1 MSRPLEVDLHISVD
15 ASRDSYGQRL
25 AGQKDIHGRNSLKF
39 LFCAYYCGP
48 FFDRLKNSVYFL
60 MAVDGGF
67 ASFAGLLLICLL
79 QVYDNGSI
87 GCCRDLQH

>member
-1 MSRPLEVDLHISVD
+1 MLHEIVMGRGLLDSKTFMDGIALSSFSVLVT
-15 ASRDSYGQRL
+15 A
-25 AGQKDIHGRNSLKF
+25 A
-39 LFCAYYCGP
+39 P

-79 QVYDNGSI
+79 QGCDNGSM
-87 GCCRDLQH
+87 GCCRDLRH